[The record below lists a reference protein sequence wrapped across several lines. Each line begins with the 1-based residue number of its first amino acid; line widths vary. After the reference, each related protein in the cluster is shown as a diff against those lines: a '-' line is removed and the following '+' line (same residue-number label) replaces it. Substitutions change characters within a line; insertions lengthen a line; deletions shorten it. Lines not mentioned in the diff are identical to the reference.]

1 MSRREDYID
10 SAKEKL
16 DLLNADL
23 AKLEARASSATGSME
38 REIRSE
44 LDELRKSKEDAESK
58 LQELRSA
65 SDSAWEDLKAG
76 AEQAWRSL
84 SRSVDSATARF
95 K

>member
-1 MSRREDYID
+1 MSRREDYIER
-10 SAKEKL
+10 AKEKL

-23 AKLEARASSATGSME
+23 AKLEARANSATGAVK

-44 LDELRKSKEDAESK
+44 LDDIRKSKEDAETR

-84 SRSVDSATARF
+84 SRSVEIASARF